1 MHTFLLLLRLEVQ
14 HENYKE
20 NAIAMVKFFF
30 PTLQQDFLRLTGR
43 KKNRENLVFFN
54 HALFTLSINHIALSF
69 QKFNE

>member
-20 NAIAMVKFFF
+20 NAIAMVKFFSNF
-30 PTLQQDFLRLTGR
+30 TARFSSPYRK

-54 HALFTLSINHIALSF
+54 HALFTLSINHIA
-69 QKFNE
+69 